1 MVKGKLWFIVGS
13 VVFAMALVAS
23 CTVPAE
29 PDQTTA
35 PEEAGQPEI
44 PYYFIA
50 IHNEPYHYP
59 GGEQLIERDYLVL
72 KQMIEK
78 ADSYNISLT
87 LMFTAQ
93 WADYISESPERL
105 ADLESWQKQGHEIAA
120 HHHSIYHGNWDGYTD
135 YSEEEAIEQRMLQ
148 GHQPEVYL
156 GTLEDYI
163 TKLKELNPEIKSGC
177 LNDELDKRALPDE
190 IIYDTC
196 SGFANFGEPGRRL
209 SDTVAE
215 KGKNEYV
222 TVGIY
227 KDIQRKWLAHYQIT
241 TPERQQQA
249 QLVFN
254 SMCSG
259 VYGVVT
265 HSISIQAESYYA
277 FLEFLHTKDPTG
289 ELSRTVTEIIEQ
301 GLLPERQIPDEL
313 LLSGLM
319 PSGSDESTDNI
330 VESQKSLESPFGI
343 FGAYALEYS
352 SFQNRMGFDANAY
365 WDWVDEHF
373 QALGAHWTRSNLQL
387 IWDFI
392 EPEIGQGYRWQNEFH
407 TDPIITRISE
417 SPASVHW
424 VGVFHE
430 GGASNDPSKSSLR
443 DPMDYPE
450 EYSQFVKAAVERY
463 DGDGTDDLDPAVRV
477 KYWQVGN
484 EYPFWE
490 KKGRTLDEYLAWARL
505 TAVAIK
511 EADPE
516 ARVVLIAETQGF
528 TVELWLRG
536 AIEELAPTHYM
547 DVIDIHH
554 WGTASNWRMNSVPE
568 VRSLLN
574 SLGRP
579 DAEIF
584 SCEHGTWAGNPD
596 GQPAQSEEEQAC
608 SLVKRFVYNLNN
620 GLDKLFWNNLMEWD
634 AFGGQAGSIFNSMG
648 LISDG
653 SNSGDSPDRFNTTRI
668 AYWSYWLLAHY
679 LGNDIRLGEKID
691 VGVDGVFLYRF
702 PATSTAGVRFVGW
715 SEAGEVSVTI
725 EEPGFTGVTITLV
738 PDRYGDI
745 GTTSLLSAD
754 ALGNVLIRLG
764 LNPTLFTECVK

>member
-1 MVKGKLWFIVGS
+1 MNNRILILLCVILLLSGIAGVTN
-13 VVFAMALVAS
+13 S
-23 CTVPAE
+23 CAP
-29 PDQTTA
+29 A
-35 PEEAGQPEI
+35 PEEAPI
-44 PYYFIA
+44 PYYFVA
-50 IHNEPYHYP
+50 IHNEPYNFP
-59 GGEQLIERDYLVL
+59 AGEELIERDYIVL
-72 KQMIEK
+72 RQMVEK
-78 ADSYNISLT
+78 ANEYNIKLT

-93 WADYISESPERL
+93 WAGYISGSTERL
-105 ADLESWQKQGHEIAA
+105 ADLEAWKEQGHEIAA
-120 HHHSIYHGNWDGYTD
+120 HRHDIYHGNWDGYTD
-135 YSEEEAIEQRMLQ
+135 YPIEEVIELRTQQ
-148 GHQPEVYL
+148 GKEPGRYL

-163 TKLKELNPEIKSGC
+163 NELKKINPEIKSGC
-177 LNDELDKRALPDE
+177 CNDEPDKGGMPDE
-190 IIYDTC
+190 IMFDTC
-196 SGFANFGEPGRRL
+196 SGFANFGEPGTRL
-209 SDTVAE
+209 PDAANPE
-215 KGKNEYV
+215 KGKNEYI
-222 TVGIY
+222 TIGTY
-227 KDIQRKWLAHYQIT
+227 KGIQRKWLAHYQIT
-241 TPERQQQA
+241 IQEGQMAA
-249 QLVFN
+249 QSVFN
-254 SMCSG
+254 SMDSG
-259 VYGVVT
+259 VYGAVT
-265 HSISIQAESYYA
+265 HSIQEQAEPYYS
-277 FLEFLHTKDPTG
+277 FLEFLHSKDPTG

-319 PSGSDESTDNI
+319 PSGSNEPADNI

-392 EPEIGQGYRWQNEFH
+392 EPEIGQGYHWQNQFY
-407 TDPIITRISE
+407 TDPIITRVSE

-430 GGASNDPSKSSLR
+430 GGASNDPSKPSLR
-443 DPMDYPE
+443 EPMDYPE

-490 KKGRTLDEYLAWARL
+490 REGRTLAEYLAWARL
-505 TAVAIK
+505 TAAAIK

-516 ARVVLIAETQGF
+516 ARVVLIAETQGS
-528 TVELWLRG
+528 TVELWLRR
-536 AIEELAPTHYM
+536 AIEELAPIHYI

-554 WGTASNWRMNSVPE
+554 WGTASNWRMTSVPG

-574 SLGRP
+574 RLGRP

-668 AYWSYWLLAHY
+668 AYWSYWLLVHY
-679 LGNDIRLGEKID
+679 LGNDIKLGERID

-715 SEAGEVSVTI
+715 SETGEVSVTV
-725 EEPGFTGVTITLV
+725 EEPGFTGETITLV
-738 PDRYGDI
+738 PDRYGNT
-745 GTTSLLSAD
+745 GATSLLPAD
-754 ALGNVLIRLG
+754 ALGNVLLRLG
-764 LNPTLFTECVK
+764 LNPVLFTECVK

>member
-1 MVKGKLWFIVGS
+1 MVKGKLWVIVGLLIS
-13 VVFAMALVAS
+13 PMALVAS
-23 CTVPAE
+23 CA
-29 PDQTTA
+29 A
-35 PEEAGQPEI
+35 LPEVGQSEI

-50 IHNEPYHYP
+50 IHNEPHHYP
-59 GGEQLIERDYLVL
+59 DGENLVERDYLVL
-72 KQMIEK
+72 KQMIEE
-78 ADSYNISLT
+78 ADSYNIRLT

-93 WADYISESPERL
+93 WADYISQSPERL
-105 ADLESWQKQGHEIAA
+105 TDLESWQEQGHEIAA

-135 YSEEEAIEQRMLQ
+135 YSDEEAIQQRVQQ
-148 GHQPEVYL
+148 GRQPEPYL

-163 TKLKELNPEIKSGC
+163 TKLKQLNPEIKSGC
-177 LNDELDKRALPDE
+177 LNDEHDKRALPDE

-196 SGFANFGEPGRRL
+196 SGFANFGEPGSRL
-209 SDTVAE
+209 ADTVAE
-215 KGKNEYV
+215 KGNNEYV
-222 TVGIY
+222 TVGTY

-241 TPERQQQA
+241 TPARQTAA
-249 QLVFN
+249 QSVFN
-254 SMCSG
+254 SMDSG
-259 VYGVVT
+259 AYGAVT
-265 HSISIQAESYYA
+265 HSIQEQAEPYYS
-277 FLEFLHTKDPTG
+277 FLEFLHSKDPTG

-313 LLSGLM
+313 LLSGLT
-319 PSGSDESTDNI
+319 PPGSDEPGDDI
-330 VESQKSLESPFGI
+330 VESQGSLASPFGI

-352 SFQNRMGFDANAY
+352 TFQDRMGFDADAY

-392 EPEIGQGYRWQNEFH
+392 EPEIGQGYEWQNQFY
-407 TDPIITRISE
+407 TDPIIARISE

-430 GGASNDPSKSSLR
+430 GGASNDPSKPALR

-463 DGDGTDDLDPAVRV
+463 DGDDTDDLDPAVRV

-490 KKGRTLDEYLAWARL
+490 REGRTLNEYLAWARL
-505 TAVAIK
+505 TAAAVK

-528 TVELWLRG
+528 TLEPWLRG
-536 AIEELAPTHYM
+536 AIEELAPTRYI

-554 WGTASNWRMNSVPE
+554 WGTAGNWRMTSVPE
-568 VRSLLN
+568 VRSLLD

-668 AYWSYWLLAHY
+668 AYWSYWLLAHH
-679 LGNDIRLGEKID
+679 LGNDIRLGETID
-691 VGVDGVFLYRF
+691 VRADGVFLYRF
-702 PATSTAGVRFVGW
+702 PATSTAGIRLVGW
-715 SEAGEVSVTI
+715 SETGEVSVTI
-725 EEPGFTGVTITLV
+725 EEPGFTGETATLV
-738 PDRYGDI
+738 PDRYGNA
-745 GTTSLLSAD
+745 GATSLLSAD
-754 ALGNVLIRLG
+754 GLGNVVLSLG
-764 LNPTLFTECVK
+764 PNPILLAECVE